1 MRDIWEIESRG
12 PGVGF
17 GVNHE
22 EEGIKVLVFRLR
34 KMDGCVLPGKEC
46 ALGHKFLF
54 MQNLTEI
61 SEMLDIKLGMSLG
74 AQKQVLEW
82 IY

>member
-1 MRDIWEIESRG
+1 
-12 PGVGF
+12 
-17 GVNHE
+17 
-22 EEGIKVLVFRLR
+22 
-34 KMDGCVLPGKEC
+34 MDGCVLPGKEC
-46 ALGHKFLF
+46 ALGHKYWVLF